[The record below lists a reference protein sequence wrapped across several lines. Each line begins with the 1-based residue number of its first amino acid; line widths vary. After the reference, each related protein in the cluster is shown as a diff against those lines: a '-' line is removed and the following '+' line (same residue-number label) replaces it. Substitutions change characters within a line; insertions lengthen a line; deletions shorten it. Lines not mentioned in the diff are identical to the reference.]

1 MVEAQRDDVLMAA
14 TNRTDWS
21 DTLGLKIPK
30 LNR

>member
-1 MVEAQRDDVLMAA
+1 MVEAQRDDVLTAA
-14 TNRTDWS
+14 PNRTDWS